1 MRIFVTGGMG
11 FVGRNL
17 TRVLAANGHQI
28 SILDRSPHEDRS
40 LPAGAVRIQGDATQ
54 RGAWQDRLAEHDV
67 VINLVGA
74 SIFRRWTASAKR
86 AIRESRVLSTRNV
99 VAALGRPNAKVTQ
112 LYSTSAVGYYGAHGD
127 EVLEEDQPGGSDF
140 LAQVAVDWE
149 AEALRAR
156 EAGARVVITRF
167 GLVMGKQGGILGQL
181 VPVYRWFLGLPLGS
195 GNQWFSWVHEADL
208 ANTFLHLLANQDLEG
223 PVNCC
228 SPNPV
233 RNRELTH
240 TLAGL
245 LHRPVWF
252 PFVPGFMV
260 RLVLGEF
267 GSVVLEGQRV
277 VPAKLLRSGFE
288 FAFPTLKGAL
298 QDALS

>member
-1 MRIFVTGGMG
+1 MG

-17 TRVLAANGHQI
+17 TRALAADGHQV
-28 SILDRSPHEDRS
+28 SILDRSPSEDRP

-54 RGAWQDRLAEHDV
+54 PGAWQERLAEHDV

-74 SIFRRWTASAKR
+74 SIFRRWTPSAKR
-86 AIRESRVLSTRNV
+86 AIRESRMLCTRNV
-99 VAALGRPNAKVTQ
+99 VAALGMPKAQVTQ
-112 LYSTSAVGYYGAHGD
+112 LFSTSAVGYYGAHGD
-127 EVLEEDQPGGSDF
+127 EVLEEDQPAGSDF
-140 LAQVAVDWE
+140 LAQVAADWE

-156 EAGARVVITRF
+156 ELGVHVVITRF
-167 GLVMGKQGGILGQL
+167 GLVLGKHGGIVSQL

-195 GNQWFSWVHEADL
+195 GNQWFSWVHEVDL
-208 ANTFLHLLANQDLEG
+208 ANTFLHLLANQEIEG

-233 RNRELTH
+233 RNRELTR
-240 TLAGL
+240 TLAAL

-260 RLVLGEF
+260 KLILGEF
-267 GSVVLEGQRV
+267 GSVVLEGQRA
-277 VPAKLLRSGFE
+277 VPGKLLRSGFQ
-288 FAFPTLKGAL
+288 FTFPTLKRAL